1 MEDLNQESQEVKKP
15 ERKSWILFLVVGI
28 IIGSIIGGIL
38 GTYIVFKSPSV
49 FPWSKNNAA
58 VQQNPVNSGM
68 LSIGQGA
75 GSFQG
80 AVENVVQLVSPSV
93 VRIVST
99 QNVLNPFFLQVIP
112 QQGLGS
118 GVIIQPDGLILTNNH
133 VIQDASKIEV
143 TLSDGKIYKGSV
155 VGADPIGDVALVKI
169 NVNNLPYVALGDSST
184 LKVGQFVVAIGNP
197 YGLDHT
203 VTTGVISA
211 LERNLDVNG
220 STMYGV
226 IQTDAAINPGNSG
239 GPLVDLS
246 GNVVG
251 INTMIYSG
259 AQGLGFA
266 VSSNT
271 CKKVINNIQSTGSMK
286 WPYLGV
292 QVATMTQ
299 DVADSENTSFVEGAI
314 VMTVISDG
322 PASKAGVQT
331 GDIIISVDDKR
342 ITTADEL
349 VSSIRAYNVGD
360 KITLGIIR
368 KSGSNQINLQ
378 VVLGS
383 QS

>member
-68 LSIGQGA
+68 LNIGQGA
-75 GSFQG
+75 GSFQSIF
-80 AVENVVQLVSPSV
+80 ENVVQLVSPSV

-133 VIQDASKIEV
+133 VIEDANKIEV
-143 TLSDGKIYKGSV
+143 TLTNGKTYRGTV
-155 VGADPIGDVALVKI
+155 VGADPISDVALVKI

-246 GNVVG
+246 GNVIG

-292 QVATMTQ
+292 QIATMTQ

-314 VMTVISDG
+314 VMTLISDG

-349 VSSIRAYNVGD
+349 VSSIRAHNVGD

-368 KSGSNQINLQ
+368 KSSSNQINLQ

>member
-68 LSIGQGA
+68 LNIGQGA
-75 GSFQG
+75 GSFQSIF
-80 AVENVVQLVSPSV
+80 ENVVQLVSPSV

-133 VIQDASKIEV
+133 VIEDANKIEV
-143 TLSDGKIYKGSV
+143 TLTNGKTYRGTV
-155 VGADPIGDVALVKI
+155 VGADPISDVALVKI
-169 NVNNLPYVALGDSST
+169 NVSNLPYVALGDSST

-251 INTMIYSG
+251 INTIIYSG

-292 QVATMTQ
+292 QIATMTQ

-314 VMTVISDG
+314 VMTVISGG

-331 GDIIISVDDKR
+331 GDIIISIDDKR

-349 VSSIRAYNVGD
+349 VSSIRAHNVGD

-368 KSGSNQINLQ
+368 KSSSNQINLQ

>member
-49 FPWSKNNAA
+49 FPWSKVSLTSN
-58 VQQNPVNSGM
+58 VNPINSGM
-68 LSIGQGA
+68 LNIGQGA
-75 GSFQG
+75 GSFQS

-155 VGADPIGDVALVKI
+155 VGADSTSDVALVKI

-239 GPLVDLS
+239 GPLVDLN
-246 GNVVG
+246 GNVIG

-266 VSSNT
+266 VSSDI
-271 CKKVINNIQSTGSMK
+271 CKKVVDNILGKGVMK

-314 VMTVISDG
+314 VMIVISGG

-349 VSSIRAYNVGD
+349 VSSIRAHNVAD